1 MDEVTGSSP
10 VVPIGPVEGASH
22 CLAAGCLRAVGVATA
37 ALRTPSHAAVQT
49 VKDPV
54 ASSETWYRLD
64 NAARVFAALASRRT
78 TTVFR
83 IAVVLREAVDQRVL
97 QEALDSIMPR
107 FPYYGVRLRAG
118 LFWHYLSP
126 IPGGPRVRTET
137 RYPCRRMTKAE
148 DGPWYFRVI
157 VFDRRIALEIS
168 HVLTD
173 GVGGVEFLKALIA
186 EYLSRLGAGDSV
198 SSAEPQQPAS
208 PDPEQAEDAYRRF
221 YDPTIPPPRLGLRA
235 IWLRGKSL
243 PPDECRMVLGVVPAA
258 PLRELSRTHG
268 VALTELLA
276 SIMLAAIADVVG
288 PKRGPIAVMTPVNLR
303 GLFPSKTMR
312 NFFLSV
318 TASIDPRLG
327 AYTFEE
333 ILHEVHHSM
342 QGQVTAK
349 SISRQIRRNVGA
361 ERNTFIRHVPLFLK
375 VPVKRMLYTWRWGT
389 RYTTVLSNLGRVT
402 LPEELDTHIERFEVA
417 SNPSAA
423 HGIACALIGHR
434 EHLYIS
440 FSSIVVGTGLERAF
454 FTRLRRMG
462 VPVRVETN

>member
-1 MDEVTGSSP
+1 M
-10 VVPIGPVEGASH
+10 
-22 CLAAGCLRAVGVATA
+22 
-37 ALRTPSHAAVQT
+37 
-49 VKDPV
+49 
-54 ASSETWYRLD
+54 
-64 NAARVFAALASRRT
+64 
-78 TTVFR
+78 
-83 IAVVLREAVDQRVL
+83 RVL
-97 QEALDSIMPR
+97 QEALDSLMPR
-107 FPYYGVRLRAG
+107 YPYYAVRLRAG

-126 IPGGPRVRTET
+126 VPGAPRVRFET
-137 RYPCRRMTKAE
+137 RYPCRRMTRAE
-148 DGPWYFRVI
+148 DGPWQFRVI
-157 VFDRRIALEIS
+157 VFDRRIALEFS
-168 HVLTD
+168 HVITD
-173 GVGGVEFLKALIA
+173 GAGGVEFLNALLK
-186 EYLSRLGAGDSV
+186 EYLNRIGADE
-198 SSAEPQQPAS
+198 SASESESASKDEDTPAATV

-235 IWLRGKSL
+235 IRLRGKSL
-243 PPDECRMVLGVVPAA
+243 PPDECRMVLGVMPVA
-258 PLRELSRTHG
+258 PLRDLSHKHG

-327 AYTFEE
+327 PYTFEE
-333 ILHEVHHSM
+333 ILHEVHHSV

-389 RYTTVLSNLGRVT
+389 RYTTVLSNLGRAS
-402 LPEELDTHIERFEVA
+402 LPEEIDRHIERFEVA

-434 EHLYIS
+434 EYLYIS

-454 FTRLRRMG
+454 FSRLRRLG
-462 VPVRVETN
+462 VSVRVETN